1 LVIVKLIPSSLH
13 VNPRAPVISL
23 VVITIGGVCAY
34 CFYAVPY
41 GNWYHVSLHVA
52 CFAPWTVAWHLSV
65 RSSSRWRLPFVA
77 ALAVPLVLALIG
89 EVMQSV
95 VPAIGHTAEVKGFV
109 FSVIGVLIGWV
120 ILWIALLVVSTSI
133 GRIASTSRVLDQRSV
148 SEP

>member
-1 LVIVKLIPSSLH
+1 
-13 VNPRAPVISL
+13 
-23 VVITIGGVCAY
+23 
-34 CFYAVPY
+34 
-41 GNWYHVSLHVA
+41 
-52 CFAPWTVAWHLSV
+52 
-65 RSSSRWRLPFVA
+65 
-77 ALAVPLVLALIG
+77 
-89 EVMQSV
+89 M